1 MLSVRIT
8 ARHLLVTCVQLL
20 LPAKL
25 FNCSFDCSAKRT
37 RFTPYVATKRP
48 RGLPVI
54 SRHVLRCITFE
65 ECTKIVLSSRSFSR
79 LRSTDKST
87 VTRC

>member
-1 MLSVRIT
+1 MLNVRIT
-8 ARHLLVTCVQLL
+8 AGHLLVTCVQLL

-37 RFTPYVATKRP
+37 RFPYVATKRS

-54 SRHVLRCITFE
+54 SRHFLRCITFE

-79 LRSTDKST
+79 FRNTDKST